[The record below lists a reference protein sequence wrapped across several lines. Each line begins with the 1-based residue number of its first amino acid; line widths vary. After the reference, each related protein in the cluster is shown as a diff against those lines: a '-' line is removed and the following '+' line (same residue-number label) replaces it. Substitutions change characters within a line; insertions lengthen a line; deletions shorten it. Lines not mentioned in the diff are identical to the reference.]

1 MDEKKP
7 QPIQYFT
14 KKELTVFNTFDEADA
29 LRKQLLE
36 KLMKSDPKAK
46 VRVRR
51 RKLKVFEVIEY
62 KRVKEQ
68 LTPEA

>member
-51 RKLKVFEVIEY
+51 RKLKVF
-62 KRVKEQ
+62 
-68 LTPEA
+68 